1 LQVKAGDHATV
12 FDPLMGPLGG
22 IAVAVVLFFV
32 AWRLR
37 SGQNT
42 LGDFAAFITALLI
55 GGQPL
60 RALGNLTAH
69 VQRGLAAD
77 QRVFLVLD
85 EYQKSSMLPM
95 PTICASQRPAFRS
108 AVPGFAPIL
117 LLDEATSALD
127 AEADSQ
133 VKQAFDRLSEGWTT
147 IVIGHRLSTIMDAD
161 IIAVLDKGRLIE
173 TGTHR
178 ELMANGGI
186 YASLFQFQF
195 KDVVSG
201 D

>member
-1 LQVKAGDHATV
+1 LQVKAGDHAAV
-12 FDPLMGPLGG
+12 IDPLMGPLGG

-85 EYQKSSMLPM
+85 ENQKSSMLPM
-95 PTICASQRPAFRS
+95 PAICASQQPAFSS
-108 AVPGFAPIL
+108 AVPGFARFYCWMRRPVRWMRKLIRRSNRPLIDCLRGGQQL
-117 LLDEATSALD
+117 LSLTGCQRS
-127 AEADSQ
+127 
-133 VKQAFDRLSEGWTT
+133 WTR
-147 IVIGHRLSTIMDAD
+147 ISLRAWI
-161 IIAVLDKGRLIE
+161 KG
-173 TGTHR
+173 
-178 ELMANGGI
+178 A
-186 YASLFQFQF
+186 
-195 KDVVSG
+195 
-201 D
+201 